1 MEEQEKGVTKFGNR
15 LKTKEDFAICCDDVP
30 LWNGIENIVLE
41 IAANILLASRH
52 YWTKRTLTNIIL

>member
-15 LKTKEDFAICCDDVP
+15 LKTKEEFAICCDDVP

-41 IAANILLASRH
+41 IAANIFFAC
-52 YWTKRTLTNIIL
+52 